1 MTDSEQ
7 LDSPPPTSPT
17 AEAASPS
24 PEPAPS
30 TSGSR
35 LGASY
40 YKLFGASTI
49 SNLGDG
55 VATIAYPWLA
65 SAVTRNGFLIALVAV
80 VQRLPWLFFTLP
92 AGVITDRSDRRR
104 LMVMASWA
112 RAVLTFLV
120 AAAVL
125 ARQGSLV
132 GPDELEA
139 GTLIDND
146 YLLYGVVL
154 LATLLLG
161 IAEVLYDNTAQT
173 FMPAVVHSSQLEK
186 ANGRLWSI
194 EQVTNTF
201 AGPPLG
207 ALLLAVAFSTP
218 FFFDAATFALSAVL
232 ITLIPRS
239 AGVRS
244 KPAATSGTSA
254 TEAEAEAG
262 ESQASS
268 WRREISEGVRWL
280 WGHDLLRPMAIIL
293 GLLNMLGT
301 MSGALLVLFA
311 QEVLET
317 SPTEFAILSTGGA
330 VGGVVAGWVSSRIAE
345 RIGAGPSLALTMIG
359 GGLTSIVIG
368 LVSLWPLVWLM
379 FAIFMF
385 VAVLWNVITVSF
397 RQTVI
402 PDELLGRVNS
412 VYRFFAWGMMP
423 VGALLG
429 GLTVTITEVV
439 TSREMALRM
448 PWLVAGA
455 AQLAL
460 LAFAAPRLTTEKL
473 EAARAEATSATSA
486 E

>member
-1 MTDSEQ
+1 
-7 LDSPPPTSPT
+7 
-17 AEAASPS
+17 
-24 PEPAPS
+24 
-30 TSGSR
+30 
-35 LGASY
+35 
-40 YKLFGASTI
+40 
-49 SNLGDG
+49 
-55 VATIAYPWLA
+55 
-65 SAVTRNGFLIALVAV
+65 
-80 VQRLPWLFFTLP
+80 
-92 AGVITDRSDRRR
+92 
-104 LMVMASWA
+104 
-112 RAVLTFLV
+112 
-120 AAAVL
+120 
-125 ARQGSLV
+125 
-132 GPDELEA
+132 
-139 GTLIDND
+139 
-146 YLLYGVVL
+146 
-154 LATLLLG
+154 
-161 IAEVLYDNTAQT
+161 
-173 FMPAVVHSSQLEK
+173 MPAVVDSSLLEK

-207 ALLLAVAFSTP
+207 ALLLAIAFSTP

-239 AGVRS
+239 VGARS
-244 KPAATSGTSA
+244 KPTATSSA
-254 TEAEAEAG
+254 SAAEAEGGGSEGQVA
-262 ESQASS
+262 S
-268 WRREISEGVRWL
+268 WRREIAEGLRWL

-301 MSGALLVLFA
+301 MSMALLVLFA

-330 VGGVVAGWVSSRIAE
+330 VGGVVAGWVASGVAE

-368 LVSLWPLVWLM
+368 LVSFWPLVWLM
-379 FAIFMF
+379 FAVFMF

-412 VYRFFAWGMMP
+412 VYRFFGWGMMP
-423 VGALLG
+423 IGALLG
-429 GLTVTITEVV
+429 GLTVTITELVA
-439 TSREMALRM
+439 SREVALRL

-455 AQLAL
+455 AHLAL

-473 EAARAEATSATSA
+473 EAARAEATSASSA